1 MYKDDGIN
9 WIKVIPNK
17 RIYIFGAGL
26 NGKSLL
32 KKLNM
37 VEGCQV
43 MGFIDNDPEKVSNF
57 KADIKEELKCFLL
70 EDYKR
75 IKGEEDIIIISTA
88 IQEISRQLTEN
99 HMYHYVAW
107 DQIDFAIVG
116 EKHYNE
122 EYFSSQIDYGKVD
135 SEIEKDF
142 FQGYIKNTDS
152 IAEFGCGSGLLLSKL
167 KCQSRVGIEINPA
180 ARDYAKGIGIRTVGD
195 LEEIEDE
202 SLDVIIS
209 FHALEHCVNPYEIVS
224 EIYRKLKPFG
234 KCVCV
239 VPYEPLSFEYLKND
253 PSQHLYIWNQ
263 RTLGNLFRLAG
274 FYIRQ
279 TGKKE
284 VAWPKEWR
292 HMYHERMADWFDTI
306 SVLESNRIGYYSV
319 YVVAEKWV

>member
-239 VPYEPLSFEYLKND
+239 VPYEPLSFEYLIND
-253 PSQHLYIWNQ
+253 LCQHLYIWNQ
-263 RTLGNLFRLAG
+263 
-274 FYIRQ
+274 
-279 TGKKE
+279 
-284 VAWPKEWR
+284 
-292 HMYHERMADWFDTI
+292 
-306 SVLESNRIGYYSV
+306 
-319 YVVAEKWV
+319 